1 MNGVTKEIAEILSV
15 NIELAEAVQDYMD
28 DWYQIDY
35 SEISR
40 RELVREVKFAY
51 VEMMSV

>member
-28 DWYQIDY
+28 DWCGIDW
-35 SEISR
+35 SEISQ